1 MEGKAM
7 TVLVGMQDFQE
18 GVTAWKEKRP
28 ARFKGK

>member
-1 MEGKAM
+1 
-7 TVLVGMQDFQE
+7 LVGMQDFQE

>member
-1 MEGKAM
+1 
-7 TVLVGMQDFQE
+7 VLVGMQDFQE